1 MFLCTLLG
9 TTRAVHFQ
17 DGLARLAGG
26 LVDGKLHVA
35 ADHHAGQFLF
45 GGVGNIH
52 GTDAAALLQD
62 GAAVGNR
69 HDLIQLVGDEQD
81 ALALGLEAAH
91 DLHQLVDLLRS
102 QNRRR
107 LVKNKDLVVAV
118 EHFEDFD
125 TLLHTDGDVAD
136 QRIRVD
142 FQAVLLA
149 ELHDLF
155 AGSVLLQETM
165 AGILD
170 TQNDI
175 VKNGKTFDQLEMLV
189 HHADAKRVGVVRVL
203 DLDLFAIFLDN
214 AFFRLIQTE
223 QYAHQGRFTGTV
235 FAQQRMDL
243 AFAQLQRDIV
253 VGLDTGELLCDV
265 QHLDNEIIC
274 QSVHAPF
281 YFHSILIYII

>member
-1 MFLCTLLG
+1 
-9 TTRAVHFQ
+9 
-17 DGLARLAGG
+17 
-26 LVDGKLHVA
+26 
-35 ADHHAGQFLF
+35 
-45 GGVGNIH
+45 
-52 GTDAAALLQD
+52 
-62 GAAVGNR
+62 
-69 HDLIQLVGDEQD
+69 
-81 ALALGLEAAH
+81 
-91 DLHQLVDLLRS
+91 
-102 QNRRR
+102 
-107 LVKNKDLVVAV
+107 
-118 EHFEDFD
+118 
-125 TLLHTDGDVAD
+125 
-136 QRIRVD
+136 
-142 FQAVLLA
+142 
-149 ELHDLF
+149 
-155 AGSVLLQETM
+155 M

-253 VGLDTGELLCDV
+253 VGLDTWELLCDV